1 MGLDQSFYDKK
12 PSIDSNGYA
21 DFSEAK
27 ELAYFRKHQNLHR
40 YIESVIG
47 DTVGNGV
54 VVRLGSVEI
63 NDVVH
68 FLLSDK
74 TYWAFPESIE
84 ESDHFFAAIGRL
96 MYHIMERTPVFYQG
110 DW

>member
-12 PSIDSNGYA
+12 PSIDKHGYA

-27 ELAYFRKHQNLHR
+27 ELAYFRKHQNLHKF
-40 YIESVIG
+40 IESVIG

-63 NDVVH
+63 NDIIH
-68 FLLSDK
+68 FLLNDD
-74 TYWAFPESIE
+74 TYWAFPDSIDE
-84 ESDHFFAAIGRL
+84 GDNFFAAVGKL
-96 MYHIMERTPVFYQG
+96 MYHVINHKPVYYQG

>member
-21 DFSEAK
+21 DFENSI

-40 YIESVIG
+40 FIESVIG
-47 DTVGNGV
+47 ETVGNAEI
-54 VVRLGSVEI
+54 VRLGSVEI
-63 NDVVH
+63 NDVIH
-68 FLLSDK
+68 FLLNDK
-74 TYWAFPESIE
+74 TYWAYPENVN
-84 ESDHFFAAIGRL
+84 ESDHFFAGIGRL
-96 MYHIMERTPVFYQG
+96 MYHVIENKPIYYQG